1 MVLCVFMF
9 VSICEYIV
17 GTEANLEYDD
27 LCVIMLFSESGFLTD
42 LELTS

>member
-1 MVLCVFMF
+1 MVLCVLGCLSM
-9 VSICEYIV
+9 CEYIV
-17 GTEANLEYDD
+17 GTEANLEYAD